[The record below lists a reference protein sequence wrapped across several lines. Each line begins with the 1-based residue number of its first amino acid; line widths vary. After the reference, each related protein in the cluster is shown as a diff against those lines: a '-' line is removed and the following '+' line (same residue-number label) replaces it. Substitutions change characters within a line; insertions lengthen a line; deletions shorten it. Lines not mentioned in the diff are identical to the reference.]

1 MKAARF
7 LFHALLA
14 MSLACEGRKPETDPS
29 LKPSD
34 SFNSPGLVALP
45 GNSPKLRLIKVE
57 PVRLQDVP
65 IDEVTVAGKIEV
77 NPNRVSRVVLPV
89 AGRVVSVFVKLGD
102 RVDSGAPLLALE
114 SPDADAAESAYI
126 QAEATVT
133 QARAAL
139 VKAQADFD
147 RASDLYQHNAIA
159 KKEVLSTENSLTQA
173 KAAVE
178 QAGAAKEQAA
188 RRLEI
193 LGLKAGTFGQQVI
206 IRSPISG
213 KVLELSVAPGEY
225 RNDTTAALM
234 TIADLST
241 VWVSANVPESY
252 IRRVDVGEHVDITL
266 LAYPGETFKGRV
278 RRIADMVDPQTRTV
292 KVQAELDNPAGKLLP
307 EMYGSVRHVEDMHPE
322 PVLPV
327 GAIVHGDENSYVYV
341 QLEPGKFQKTN
352 VQTGKRSGDVI
363 SIVSG
368 VKPGDR
374 VVVDGA
380 MLLQQ

>member
-1 MKAARF
+1 
-7 LFHALLA
+7 LLTC
-14 MSLACEGRKPETDPS
+14 LCCGGRKPGTD
-29 LKPSD
+29 LSD
-34 SFNSPGLVALP
+34 KQTDSIIPPGLVVLP
-45 GNSPKLRLIKVE
+45 SDSPKLRLIKVE
-57 PVRLQDVP
+57 PVQLLEVP

-89 AGRVVSVFVKLGD
+89 TGRVVSVFVKLGD
-102 RVDSGAPLLALE
+102 HVNGGDPLLALE

-126 QAEATVT
+126 QAEASLT
-133 QARAAL
+133 QAKAAL

-159 KKEVLSTENSLTQA
+159 KKEVLSAENSQTQA

-178 QAGAAKEQAA
+178 QAEAVKEQAS
-188 RRLEI
+188 RRLGI
-193 LGLKAGTFGQQVI
+193 LGLKTGSFGQKVI
-206 IRSPISG
+206 IRAPISG
-213 KVLELSVAPGEY
+213 KVLELGVVPGEY
-225 RNDTTAALM
+225 RNDTSAPLM

-252 IRRVDVGEHVDITL
+252 IRRVDVGEHVDIML

-278 RRIADMVDPQTRTV
+278 RRIADQVDPQSRTV

-307 EMYGSVRHVEDMHPE
+307 EMYGNIRHVEGMQPE
-322 PVLPV
+322 PVLPA
-327 GAIVHGDENSYVYV
+327 GAIVQGDGNSYVYV

-352 VQTGKRSGDVI
+352 IQTGRRFGGVI
-363 SIVSG
+363 PIVSG

>member
-1 MKAARF
+1 MKTASF

-14 MSLACEGRKPETDPS
+14 MSLACGGRKPETDPS
-29 LKPSD
+29 LKPAD

-278 RRIADMVDPQTRTV
+278 RRIADMVDP
-292 KVQAELDNPAGKLLP
+292 
-307 EMYGSVRHVEDMHPE
+307 
-322 PVLPV
+322 
-327 GAIVHGDENSYVYV
+327 
-341 QLEPGKFQKTN
+341 
-352 VQTGKRSGDVI
+352 
-363 SIVSG
+363 
-368 VKPGDR
+368 
-374 VVVDGA
+374 
-380 MLLQQ
+380 